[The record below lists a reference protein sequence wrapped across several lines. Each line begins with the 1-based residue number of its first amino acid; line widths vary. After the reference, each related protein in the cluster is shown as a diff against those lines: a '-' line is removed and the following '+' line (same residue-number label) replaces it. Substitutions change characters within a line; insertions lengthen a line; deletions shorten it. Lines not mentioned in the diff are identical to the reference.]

1 MRILVADDEQEIR
14 KILRLVLEKG
24 GYEVVEAKDGVAAVE
39 YLRSDRAVDLC
50 IMDIMMPKMSGVDAT
65 AEVRRFSSVPVLFL
79 TARSLNSDKAAAYGA
94 GGDDY
99 LVKPFSS
106 QELLLKVEA
115 MTRRYNSYGAK
126 DEDVAGGVR
135 LTGGVVVNI
144 DERAVF
150 KNGVRIELRDK
161 EVDVF
166 VYLVKNRGRVISP
179 DELYSAVW
187 GEIPLASSANNVTV
201 HILNLRRK
209 LEDNSSTPHLIRTV
223 WGRGY
228 QVD

>member
-1 MRILVADDEQEIR
+1 MRILVADDEKEIR
-14 KILRLVLEKG
+14 KILRLVLEKE
-24 GYEVVEAKDGVAAVE
+24 GYEVVEAADGGEAVE
-39 YLRSDRAVDLC
+39 YLRSDRGVDLC
-50 IMDIMMPKMSGVDAT
+50 IMDIMMPKLSGVEAT
-65 AEVRRFSSVPVLFL
+65 AAIRRFSSVPVLFL
-79 TARSLNSDKAAAYGA
+79 TARSLDSDKAQAYGA

-106 QELLLKVEA
+106 SELLMKVEA

-126 DEDVAGGVR
+126 DSGEIDGVR
-135 LTGGVVVNI
+135 LTGGVVVNVE
-144 DERAVF
+144 ERAVA
-150 KNGVRIELRDK
+150 KNGVRLELRDK
-161 EVDVF
+161 EADVF
-166 VYLVKNRGRVISP
+166 VYLVKNRGRVVSP

-187 GEIPLASSANNVTV
+187 GEIPLPSSGNNVTV

-209 LEDNSSTPHLIRTV
+209 LEDDSSSPRLIRTV

>member
-1 MRILVADDEQEIR
+1 MRILVADDEKEIR

-24 GYEVVEAKDGVAAVE
+24 GYEVVEAVDGVSAVE

-50 IMDIMMPKMSGVDAT
+50 IMDIMMPKLSGIAAT
-65 AEVRRFSSVPVLFL
+65 EEIRRFSPVPVLFL
-79 TARSLNSDKAAAYGA
+79 TARSLDADKAAAYSA

-106 QELLLKVEA
+106 VELLMKVEA

-126 DEDVAGGVR
+126 DEELAEGVR
-135 LTGGVVVNI
+135 LTGGIVVNI
-144 DERAVF
+144 DERAVS
-150 KNGVRIELRDK
+150 KNGVRVDLRDK
-161 EVDVF
+161 EMDVF
-166 VYLVKNRGRVISP
+166 VYLVKNRGRTVSP

-187 GEIPLASSANNVTV
+187 GEMPLPSSANNITV

-209 LEDNSSTPHLIRTV
+209 LEDNSATPRLVRTV
-223 WGRGY
+223 WGKGY

>member
-1 MRILVADDEQEIR
+1 
-14 KILRLVLEKG
+14 
-24 GYEVVEAKDGVAAVE
+24 
-39 YLRSDRAVDLC
+39 
-50 IMDIMMPKMSGVDAT
+50 MPKLSGVEAT
-65 AEVRRFSSVPVLFL
+65 AEIRRFSSVPVLFL
-79 TARSLNSDKAAAYGA
+79 TARSLDSDKAAAYGA

-106 QELLLKVEA
+106 SELLMKVEA

-126 DEDVAGGVR
+126 DEDMVEGIR
-135 LTGGVVVNI
+135 LTGGIVVGVE
-144 DERAVF
+144 ERVVL

-166 VYLVKNRGRVISP
+166 IYLVKNRGRVVSP

-187 GEIPLASSANNVTV
+187 GEMPLPSSSNNVTV
-201 HILNLRRK
+201 HILNLRRR
-209 LEDNSSTPHLIRTV
+209 LEDNASSPKVIRTV
-223 WGRGY
+223 WGKGY

>member
-1 MRILVADDEQEIR
+1 MRILVADDEKEIR
-14 KILRLVLEKG
+14 KILRLVLEKA
-24 GYEVVEAKDGVAAVE
+24 GYEVVEAQDGEAAAR
-39 YLRSDRAVDLC
+39 YLRQDRAVDLC
-50 IMDIMMPKMSGVDAT
+50 IMDIMMPKLSGVEAT
-65 AEVRRFSSVPVLFL
+65 AEIRRFSSVPVLFL
-79 TARSLNSDKAAAYGA
+79 TARSLDSDKAAAYGA

-106 QELLLKVEA
+106 SELLMKVEA

-126 DEDVAGGVR
+126 DEDMVEGIR
-135 LTGGVVVNI
+135 LTGGIVVGVE
-144 DERAVF
+144 ERVVL

-166 VYLVKNRGRVISP
+166 IYLVKNRGRVVSP

-187 GEIPLASSANNVTV
+187 GEMPLPSSANNVTV

-209 LEDNSSTPHLIRTV
+209 LEDNSSAPRLIRTV